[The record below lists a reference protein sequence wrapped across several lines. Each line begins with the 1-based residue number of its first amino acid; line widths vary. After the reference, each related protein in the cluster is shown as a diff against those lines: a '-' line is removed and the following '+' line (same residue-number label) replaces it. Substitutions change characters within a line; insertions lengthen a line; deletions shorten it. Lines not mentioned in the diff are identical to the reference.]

1 MRKNTISV
9 DSRPACVVFQTHR
22 FRDRRTGCH
31 NGRGAGGGAEDNLIV
46 GRRGFALGGQIITI
60 DSTTGAGTFLADQQL
75 SSSIVLAAATPS
87 VPEPSVLTLLA
98 ACIIAIAASRFW
110 AA

>member
-1 MRKNTISV
+1 M
-9 DSRPACVVFQTHR
+9 
-22 FRDRRTGCH
+22 
-31 NGRGAGGGAEDNLIV
+31 V
-46 GRRGFALGGQIITI
+46 GRRGFALGGQNITI
-60 DSTTGAGTFLADQQL
+60 DSTTGGAGTFLADQQL

-98 ACIIAIAASRFW
+98 AGIIAIAASRFW